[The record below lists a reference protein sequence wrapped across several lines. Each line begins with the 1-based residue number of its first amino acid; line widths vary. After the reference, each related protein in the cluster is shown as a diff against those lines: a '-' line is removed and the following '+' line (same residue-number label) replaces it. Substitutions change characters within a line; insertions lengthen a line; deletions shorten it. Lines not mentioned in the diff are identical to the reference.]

1 MSYKKFLDENYNEND
16 TDIFMDFADSKEYFE
31 FCMSWVDSLH
41 MFYYCVVGKDLGLI
55 NDETFRKVRDNVDV
69 FTFGLSEIAFE
80 PYIKRAYEYL
90 NITNSNPILIRS
102 GSNSDTICNR

>member
-1 MSYKKFLDENYNEND
+1 
-16 TDIFMDFADSKEYFE
+16 
-31 FCMSWVDSLH
+31 MSWVDSLH
-41 MFYYCVVGKDLGLI
+41 MLYYCVVGKDLGLI
-55 NDETFRKVRDNVDV
+55 NDETFRKVRNNVDV